1 MHELLAMPVA
11 FMADTSSAAATMR
24 DFVRPVV
31 VTMCAL
37 ASLVCVFFLVTGGI
51 TYITSAGKPDNLE
64 QAKKII
70 RNALIGLVLV
80 IAAAVLTQILV
91 GAYSSA
97 NQTANASLPQ
107 LTSVPP
113 NKVSNGLVAV
123 LIKAVTGFLNNII
136 QTIATPFLKAL
147 SFFTT
152 STPLM
157 AANSAVFNL
166 WRVMVAISD
175 ALMVLVIALLGFHV
189 MGASAFGFD
198 EVEFKHLLPRI
209 GLMFL
214 LANVSIFAI
223 DGVIELS
230 NAMIHAINIAGG
242 STSVWNT
249 LTTVVQQ
256 ASDQS
261 VAALL
266 IMIIFLA
273 ISFILLVYYV
283 GRLLTLY
290 IGAVLAPIV
299 SLLWL
304 IPGFRDFSETA
315 AKTYVM
321 TVFVLFVH
329 VVILQLAASLFAGMA
344 AGSSTHT
351 PDTLMAMITGV
362 AALIAL
368 LKTQGVMMQ
377 LSYVSMGS
385 RNARKLGGQFI
396 GGISYL
402 AAKRSGTARKD
413 SDPETGRRLVAGT
426 GSRKSTFGRVGG
438 STVSYGSR
446 SSQSSQGGTT
456 TIKGTSSKPRQKTGT
471 TTAAPKQQTSEA
483 KVAKSI
489 KTMEKP

>member
-1 MHELLAMPVA
+1 MHELLAMPVTY
-11 FMADTSSAAATMR
+11 MADASSAASTMR

-51 TYITSAGKPDNLE
+51 AYITSAGNPDSLAH
-64 QAKKII
+64 AKKTI

-91 GAYSSA
+91 GAYSDIS
-97 NQTANASLPQ
+97 NTANASLPQ
-107 LTSVPP
+107 LTTVPP

-123 LIKAVTGFLNNII
+123 LIKAVTGFLDNII

-157 AANSAVFNL
+157 ASNSSVFNL

-175 ALMVLVIALLGFHV
+175 VLLILVIALIGFNV
-189 MGASAFGFD
+189 MGASTFGFD
-198 EVEFKHLLPRI
+198 EIEFKHLLPRI

-223 DGVIELS
+223 DGIIELS
-230 NAMIHAINIAGG
+230 NAMIHAITVASG
-242 STSVWNT
+242 SHSVWDT
-249 LTTVVQQ
+249 LTTVVKQ

-266 IMIIFLA
+266 IMIVFLA
-273 ISFILLVYYV
+273 ISFILLIYYV
-283 GRLLTLY
+283 GRLITLY

-299 SLLWL
+299 ALLWL

-315 AKTYVM
+315 AKTYIM

-344 AGSSTHT
+344 IGSPTHT

-362 AALIAL
+362 ATLIAL

-377 LSYVSMGS
+377 LSFVSMGS
-385 RNARKLGGQFI
+385 RNARMLGSQFV
-396 GGISYL
+396 GGVSYL
-402 AAKRSGTARKD
+402 AGRRSGKNDIDPD
-413 SDPETGRRLVAGT
+413 SGRRLVPGT
-426 GSRKSTFGRVGG
+426 GSRRSMVGQVGG
-438 STVSYGSR
+438 STVATGSSR
-446 SSQSSQGGTT
+446 NRQSGQNNTT
-456 TIKGTSSKPRQKTGT
+456 TIKSSGTTRKKTGST
-471 TTAAPKQQTSEA
+471 TVAPKISASEA
-483 KVAKSI
+483 KVAKPV